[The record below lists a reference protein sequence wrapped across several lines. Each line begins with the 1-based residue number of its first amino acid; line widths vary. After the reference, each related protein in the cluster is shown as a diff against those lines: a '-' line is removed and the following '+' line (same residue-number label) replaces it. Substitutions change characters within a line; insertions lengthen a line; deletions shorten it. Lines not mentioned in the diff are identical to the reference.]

1 MKHTVSVAMS
11 SVLTPLLRF
20 GFTATVCLLAALPVR
35 AQSVDGAALLQDAK
49 LYVTAPLRWD
59 QHDWWFAGG
68 SVAAIFAAHHYDTQ
82 VRAHFVTPDNINNGD
97 AHSTRDWMPTLGVI
111 GATAGLAWWSN
122 DSVGRR
128 ETTAMLEAA
137 AFSGVTAVLSKNL
150 IGRARPYETDN
161 PNDWFKHGDAFPSS
175 HVSVAF
181 AVGTVL
187 AESGNDDL
195 RWVRRVLGYGLGAGT
210 AYLRVRGN
218 AHWLSDTVAAAAL
231 GNATARFVMHRRYP
245 DLHQAS
251 EWQLL
256 PDGQGLRLSYN
267 VNFY

>member
-1 MKHTVSVAMS
+1 MNDSSMKPA
-11 SVLTPLLRF
+11 LRTRLICLICISL
-20 GFTATVCLLAALPVR
+20 GLATLPVH
-35 AQSVDGAALLQDAK
+35 AQTVDGAALLQDAK

-59 QHDWWFAGG
+59 QRDWWFAGG
-68 SVAAIFAAHHYDTQ
+68 SVAAIVVAHHYDTQ

-97 AHSTRDWMPTLGVI
+97 KHSGRDWLPTVGVI
-111 GATAGLAWWSN
+111 GATWGLAWWSN
-122 DSVGRR
+122 DQVGRR
-128 ETTAMLEAA
+128 ETAAMLEAG
-137 AFSGVTAVLSKNL
+137 AFSGVTTLLSKSL
-150 IGRARPYETDN
+150 IGRSRPDQTDN
-161 PNDWFKHGDAFPSS
+161 TNDWFKRGDAFPSS

-187 AESGNDDL
+187 AESGNDEL

-210 AYLRVRGN
+210 AYLRLRGN

-231 GNATARFVMHRRYP
+231 GNATARFVMRRRYP
-245 DLHQAS
+245 ELRQAG

-267 VNFY
+267 VNFH